1 MTIIKIFLAIF
12 VIATAGFSC
21 VRRKLNLKVEKAIK
35 EAEDKAAEDKAAES
49 KGTRVYGFAYDKD
62 KKIAEIKQNYEE
74 AKNLLRKVQRTI
86 YLVLLGV
93 VIISLLFGS
102 IYFTN
107 EQEIGFTSTF
117 GVNTT
122 IDGPGIHFKIPFLS
136 QKHIYDATTQGM
148 PIGYVEE
155 SNESINGESMMITSD
170 FNFIKIDFYIEYR
183 ITDAIEYCYGCDDPK
198 AVFCNIAQASIR
210 NTVGMYDVDSVMTT
224 GKAEIEM
231 NIFDDIVQEL
241 DKHKTGLVAV
251 NVTIQDVEAPTNNVA
266 NAFMDVSDAK
276 SNADTY
282 LNEANAYKN
291 TQIPAA
297 EANAEQIEQ
306 EATAAKTERI
316 NAAKEEVARF
326 QALYTEYSNNPETVR
341 RRMYYE
347 AIQDILPNMEI
358 IIGKDTKVIYVNDKS
373 NETSEITTE
382 KNNQQ

>member
-1 MTIIKIFLAIF
+1 MSIIKIFLALF
-12 VIATAGFSC
+12 VIATATFSC
-21 VRRKLNLKVEKAIK
+21 IRRNLKLKEEEAVKTTEEEETRGFNLIADKAERIK
-35 EAEDKAAEDKAAES
+35 E
-49 KGTRVYGFAYDKD
+49 
-62 KKIAEIKQNYEE
+62 IKENYEA
-74 AKNLLRKVQRTI
+74 AKDFLRTVQTTT
-86 YLVLLGV
+86 YVVFLVV
-93 VIISLLFGS
+93 VISSVLFGS

-107 EQEIGFTSTF
+107 EQEIGFTSMF

-122 IDGPGIHFKIPFLS
+122 IDGPGMHFKVPFLS

-155 SNESINGESMMITSD
+155 SNESVNGESMMITSD

-198 AVFCNIAQASIR
+198 AVFCNIAQSAIR

-251 NVTIQDVEAPTNNVA
+251 NVTIQDVEAPTPTVA
-266 NAFMDVSDAK
+266 SAFMDVSDAK

-297 EANAEQIEQ
+297 EASAEQIKQ

-326 QALYTEYSNNPETVR
+326 EALYTEYSNNPETVR

-358 IIGKDTKVIYVNDKS
+358 IIGKDTKVIYVNDKL

-382 KNNQQ
+382 TSNQQ